1 MRFSTVRWM
10 MLVLL
15 CLSVILLG
23 AGCKPKAKVVPDV
36 KGKTLAQATAAIEAA
51 GYTVGETKEDYDAT
65 VPAGQ
70 VAFQVPAA
78 GTAAEKGTPVD
89 LTVSLGPKA
98 DSTTYDVTYAPETVV
113 VDEAHLGLMTD
124 SDPENHVYT
133 FDAAGVAAAGLP
145 LEEGRPLII
154 HGVAARRISAVT
166 ENGGNLVVETEY
178 MTLNEAITDGTIAW
192 DYGVEF
198 TPEKIAAIEV
208 PGHGRVVPKAATP
221 VEFSFDIGEYNY
233 EIKCTLDNTVATYD
247 FIISK
252 GLVST
257 AAAKLE
263 AAGKLERFRSKD
275 SITFAGGEPQEFG
288 HELDAMRGDLTV
300 SLTVAASG
308 NDAVNLELPAT
319 IMYIPFMVGLV
330 PVELKVKVQFV
341 VNAVV
346 PLGASARVS
355 SKFSYD
361 STLGFNFDGAGAT
374 AAASAGNVN
383 FGDST
388 HETGA
393 PNHIAANF
401 GLGFPR
407 VELDIFKESVVP
419 WAQTA
424 FLVGGTYTFQPAC
437 QTADAMFIGA
447 AGYELGLFGWVH
459 LASGKITLF
468 QEKKPLLRSGDC
480 PADKETVESFL
491 VENALAGYGLE
502 QDVDR

>member
-1 MRFSTVRWM
+1 MP
-10 MLVLL
+10 VLL
-15 CLSVILLG
+15 CLSLVLLG
-23 AGCKPKAKVVPDV
+23 AGCKPKAQVVPDT
-36 KGKTLAQATAAIEAA
+36 KGKTLAEAKAAITAA
-51 GYTVGETKEDYDAT
+51 GYTVGETKEDYDAA

-70 VAFQVPAA
+70 VAFQTPAA
-78 GTAAEKGTPVD
+78 GPAAEKGTPVN

-98 DSTTYDVTYAPETVV
+98 DTVTYDVTYAPKTVV
-113 VDEAHLGLMTD
+113 VDEAHLGLMTG

-133 FDAAGVAAAGLP
+133 FDAGGAAAAGLP
-145 LEEGRPLII
+145 LEVGRPLII

-166 ENGGNLVVETEY
+166 ANGGSVTVETEY
-178 MTLNEAITDGTIAW
+178 MTLNEAITDGTVAW

-198 TPEKIAAIEV
+198 TPEKIAAIEI
-208 PGHGRVVPKAATP
+208 PGQGRVVPKAATP
-221 VEFSFDIGEYNY
+221 VEFSFDIGAYHY
-233 EIKCTLDNTVATYD
+233 EINCTLDNTVATYD
-247 FIISK
+247 FVITK
-252 GLVST
+252 GIVGT
-257 AAAKLE
+257 AQAKLE
-263 AAGKLERFRSKD
+263 ATGKIDRFRSKD

-308 NDAVNLELPAT
+308 NDAVNLEIPAT
-319 IMYIPFMVGLV
+319 IMYIPFMVGPV

-341 VNAVV
+341 VNATV

-361 STLGFNFDGAGAT
+361 STLGFTFDGAGAT
-374 AAASAGNVN
+374 AAASVGTVN

-393 PNHIAANF
+393 PSHIAANF

-407 VELDIFKESVVP
+407 VEVDIFKESIVP

-447 AGYELGLFGWVH
+447 AGYELGLFGWVQ

-480 PADKETVESFL
+480 PADSKSEEAFQVED
-491 VENALAGYGLE
+491 ALMGFGTE
-502 QDVDR
+502 